1 VIVMPRALRLEATV
15 LPGHRLEISAPELP
29 DLERPRRMSTLSDRQ
44 HDVFDN
50 PAKMA
55 CREGNLRVLREAA
68 YLLWQDADRTRLRC
82 DWCELMGETGLLTL
96 ELLEREQVLAPAG
109 FVGIDLDP
117 ARIAGFRNRR
127 PDLKWVAG
135 NLYERLDSSELAK
148 VGILNLDE
156 YGEVGSRSAQVDF
169 DLIRGLV
176 KRGLDTFGEFA
187 LFWNQDLDAVVRRR
201 QTRGQALRRQAE
213 MVCDALNGCLPRR
226 ELASAM
232 LLPEGSEKAINTGF
246 VGVVGAFEIYRGSA
260 QGHRMAN
267 LRVILR

>member
-1 VIVMPRALRLEATV
+1 MP
-15 LPGHRLEISAPELP
+15 P
-29 DLERPRRMSTLSDRQ
+29 LSDRQ

-68 YLLWQDADRTRLRC
+68 YLLWEDGDRIRLRC
-82 DWCELMGETGLLTL
+82 DWCELMGETGWRTL
-96 ELLEREQVLAPAG
+96 DLLESKEMLAPGG

-117 ARIAGFRNRR
+117 TRIDDFRQRR

-135 NLYERLDSSELAK
+135 NLYERLEAPELAN

-156 YGEVGSRSAQVDF
+156 YGEVANRSAPVDF
-169 DLIRGLV
+169 PLIRGLV
-176 KRGLDTFGEFA
+176 QRGLDTFGEFA

-201 QTRGQALRRQAE
+201 QDRGQALRRHAE
-213 MVCDALNGCLPRR
+213 MVCDALRDCLPRR
-226 ELASAM
+226 TLASEM
-232 LLPEGSEKAINTGF
+232 LLPEGSEKQIDAGF
-246 VGVVGAFEIYRGSA
+246 VGVLGAFEVYRGSVR
-260 QGHRMAN
+260 GHRMAN